1 MFKFSK
7 NNKTFENYKLQ
18 LSTEITF
25 YSDIETTI
33 LIYQIDARIKLHNMI
48 WSKRG
53 KSFLYPNSIFYI
65 TYRGFIG
72 FDAPFSFYLLTV
84 LFNRAIKEILVPP
97 MVLYIYVQSV
107 CILQKI
113 IREEKRKVDVVHIFK
128 KQQNIWKL

>member
-1 MFKFSK
+1 MLFTFSK
-7 NNKTFENYKLQ
+7 NNKTFDKYELQ

-33 LIYQIDARIKLHNMI
+33 LIYQIDAHIKLHNMI

-72 FDAPFSFYLLTV
+72 FDALFLFYLLTV
-84 LFNRAIKEILVPP
+84 LSNRAIKEILVPT
-97 MVLYIYVQSV
+97 
-107 CILQKI
+107 
-113 IREEKRKVDVVHIFK
+113 
-128 KQQNIWKL
+128 